1 MGSGV
6 LALLLI
12 LSIQILH
19 TLAQTDSND
28 RAALNAIKSGWNNL
42 PPNWKGPD
50 PCGSGWDGIT
60 CNGSRVT
67 SIMLGGMLLT
77 GSGLGD
83 ITMLTELQ
91 TLDLSNNI
99 GLKGTIPSSIGNLKK
114 LSVLIL
120 VGCSFSGPI
129 PDSIGSLSKLVYVSL
144 NSNGFSGP
152 IPPSIGNLS
161 NLSWLDLS
169 ANNLNGTLPVSFGDS
184 PGLDRLLNAKH
195 FHLSKNQ
202 LSGVIPAELFS
213 SNMRLIHLILDNNQ
227 LTGRIPI
234 TLGSVQ
240 TLEVIRLDWNSITG
254 SVPSNFNN
262 LTNINELYLSN
273 NNLSGPVPNLTGM
286 NALNYLDMS
295 NNSFDP
301 SAFPPWLSSIQSL
314 TTLMLENTTLQ
325 GQIPVNF
332 FSLPQL
338 QTVALSNNKLNG
350 TLDIGNSYSN
360 SLALNLQ
367 NNSITY
373 FQQKAGYSIE
383 LMLSGNPICQG
394 NGAAQRYCGPQT
406 NNTLIQPTNN
416 CASISCSA
424 NKILSPN
431 CGCSNPYI
439 GTLHFFSYSFSDLQ
453 NITYYRTLAGF
464 LISTF
469 KANGVSVDSVNVSN
483 PSIDVYSYLQ
493 FRVQIFPSG
502 QDSFNRTA
510 ISTIGF
516 LLNRQPFQLQ
526 YFGPLLF
533 LEESYCC
540 YAGEKNSSH
549 TGAIAGG
556 SVGGAVLFI
565 LILAGGFYAYS
576 RKRARREEMKNNPFA
591 SWNPDQG
598 HGGVPQLKGA
608 RWLAFEELRKCAN
621 NFSESNCIG
630 CGGYGK
636 VYKGV
641 LPSGQVVA
649 IKRAQQGS
657 MQGALEFKT
666 EIELL
671 SRIHHKNVVNLV
683 GFCYDQGEQ
692 MLVYEY
698 ISNGTLREN
707 LLGKSGMQLDWMRRL
722 GIALDAARGL
732 TYLHELASPPIIHRD
747 IKSNNILLDDHFN
760 AKVADF
766 GLSKLLGDEDKGY
779 VTTQVKGTLGYMDP
793 EYYMTQQLTDK
804 SDVYSFGVVMLE
816 LITAR
821 APIERGRHIV
831 RVVQDAVNNPKEAFL
846 SHEILDPK
854 IAAGGKL
861 GGLEKFLDLAMR
873 CVQESGADRPTM
885 GQVVREI
892 ENIMQLASLQKNPEA
907 DVTTFS
913 SKDSMDVSDQH
924 SYGSK
929 DFDYSIGSLPFNIEH
944 HQKN

>member
-6 LALLLI
+6 LAPLLI

-28 RAALNAIKSGWNNL
+28 SAALNAIKSSWNNL
-42 PPNWKGPD
+42 PPNWKGAD

-60 CNGSRVT
+60 CNVSDFQCR
-67 SIMLGGMLLT
+67 MLGGMLLT

-114 LSVLIL
+114 LSTLIL

-129 PDSIGSLSKLVYVSL
+129 PDSIGSLSRLVYISL
-144 NSNGFSGP
+144 NSNSFSGP

-169 ANNLNGTLPVSFGDS
+169 ENNLNGTLPVSFQDS
-184 PGLDRLLNAKH
+184 PGLDMLLNAKH

-213 SNMRLIHLILDNNQ
+213 PNMKLIHLYLNSVSLSLLQQHSFKKYLTLPAHWIHTNECLLYIADCQ
-227 LTGRIPI
+227 VSVSAVHYTFLSHLKLTGIEI
-234 TLGSVQ
+234 TLLRVLIHSFKFHKQ
-240 TLEVIRLDWNSITG
+240 FNLCFTG
-254 SVPSNFNN
+254 CASWIKAM
-262 LTNINELYLSN
+262 L
-273 NNLSGPVPNLTGM
+273 
-286 NALNYLDMS
+286 A
-295 NNSFDP
+295 
-301 SAFPPWLSSIQSL
+301 
-314 TTLMLENTTLQ
+314 TLMLENTTLQ

-350 TLDIGNSYSN
+350 TLNIGNSYSN

-367 NNSITY
+367 NNSITD

-394 NGAAQRYCGPQT
+394 NGAAQRYCRPQT
-406 NNTLIQPTNN
+406 NKTLIQPTNN

-431 CGCSNPYI
+431 CGCSHPYI

-453 NITYYRTLAGF
+453 NTTYYRTLAGS
-464 LISTF
+464 LISAL
-469 KANGVSVDSVNVSN
+469 KANGVPVDSVNVSN

-502 QDSFNRTA
+502 QDPFNRTA

-516 LLNRQPFQLQ
+516 LLNRQTFQLQ
-526 YFGPLLF
+526 YFGPLFF

-556 SVGGAVLFI
+556 SVGGAVLFM
-565 LILAGGFYAYS
+565 LILAGGFYAYR

-608 RWLAFEELRKCAN
+608 RWLTFEELRKCAN

-698 ISNGTLREN
+698 ISNGTLRES

-747 IKSNNILLDDHFN
+747 VKSNNILLDDHFN

-766 GLSKLLGDEDKGY
+766 GLSKLLSDEDKGY
-779 VTTQVKGTLGYMDP
+779 VSTQVKGTLGYMDP

-816 LITAR
+816 LMTAR

-854 IAAGGKL
+854 IAPGGKL

-885 GQVVREI
+885 GEVVREI
-892 ENIMQLASLQKNPEA
+892 ENIMQLASLKKSPEA
-907 DVTTFS
+907 DVTTFI
-913 SKDSMDVSDQH
+913 SKDSTDTSDQH

-944 HQKN
+944 HQKNQ